1 MSKTNVAVGL
11 IIMDNNVRI
20 VPIQQVCMLCTNEV
34 SVREGSQGLAGRL
47 CPQCIK
53 LVREQ
58 VLREVVANPKIV
70 KIQ

>member
-1 MSKTNVAVGL
+1 MAND
-11 IIMDNNVRI
+11 IRI
-20 VPIQQVCMLCTNEV
+20 VPVQKICILCTNELPT
-34 SVREGSQGLAGRL
+34 GDGTQGLAGRL
-47 CPQCIK
+47 CRECIK